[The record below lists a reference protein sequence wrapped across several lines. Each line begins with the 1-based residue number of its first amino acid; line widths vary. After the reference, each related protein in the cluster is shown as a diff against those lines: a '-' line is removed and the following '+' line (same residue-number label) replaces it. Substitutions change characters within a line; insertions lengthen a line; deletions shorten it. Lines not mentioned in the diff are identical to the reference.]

1 MINPQRKQ
9 IKINEADRYP
19 PAYSGLVAGTSS
31 VRTNNEINSSERCL
45 RSRWTLALTIGEV
58 PSPSER
64 AACIAPNAK
73 KKSTIEN
80 RGQLLSFSFAVAP
93 NRTMSLWPPFHFG
106 LA

>member
-19 PAYSGLVAGTSS
+19 AAYSGLVAG
-31 VRTNNEINSSERCL
+31 TNNEINSSERCL

-93 NRTMSLWPPFHFG
+93 NRTMSL
-106 LA
+106 